1 SIPLLRWLCSC
12 ICCPDGGIGESM
24 AAQTAEVRQPDLS
37 HRILA
42 AAGASIVS
50 ALLVNPLD
58 VVKTR
63 VQAASIIAEQPVPT
77 CLLSRFPVR
86 WARLSSLSEC
96 QSFKLPVDATT
107 GCMGPAGGPGGNGLS
122 TASHLPRRLLLGQL
136 PMSSCACA
144 LKVADLGPELL
155 GAPERCHNA
164 RMYRPV
170 TASAV
175 LGEIVQKEG
184 LTALW
189 RGTDTAMLVS
199 IPMVGV
205 YMPLYD
211 YLLQRTAAPLGPY
224 APLVAGSVAR
234 TLAVLLVGPLELVR
248 TRQQGTAGGART
260 AWAALRETLLD
271 TSGPRG
277 VKSGPAGSELLRAAP
292 RLWTGVVATLARDVP
307 FSAIYWGLAENMRG
321 RLLAR
326 WQQQAAPAAQPPVMA
341 GGLPSQLQHQHDYE
355 QRPTLGPSSRAVL
368 AANLVAG
375 SAAGAVAALVT
386 TPFDVVKTQLQ
397 VGSRSTS
404 NGDGSSNSS
413 SSSGGS
419 SGRVSGAE
427 VARRILREEG
437 VAGLFRGWAPR
448 AARTAPACAVVV
460 ASYEVLKLML

>member
-1 SIPLLRWLCSC
+1 
-12 ICCPDGGIGESM
+12 M
-24 AAQTAEVRQPDLS
+24 AAHTAELRQPDLS
-37 HRILA
+37 HRIVA

-58 VVKTR
+58 VIKTR
-63 VQAASIIAEQPVPT
+63 VQAAYIVADQPALT

-96 QSFKLPVDATT
+96 QSLKLPVDATT
-107 GCMGPAGGPGGNGLS
+107 GCMGPAGQPSGSSGLS

-144 LKVADLGPELL
+144 LKVTDLGPERL
-155 GAPERCHNA
+155 GALARCHNA

-175 LGEIVQKEG
+175 LGEIIHKEG
-184 LTALW
+184 LMALW

-211 YLLQRTAAPLGPY
+211 YLLQRTAVPLGSY

-248 TRQQGTAGGART
+248 TRQQGTVGGART

-271 TSGPRG
+271 ASGPRYATA
-277 VKSGPAGSELLRAAP
+277 GPARSELLRAAP

-307 FSAIYWGLAENMRG
+307 FSAIYWGLVENMRG

-326 WQQQAAPAAQPPVMA
+326 WQQHALAVQAPVMV
-341 GGLPSQLQHQHDYE
+341 GGLSSQLHQQHDDD
-355 QRPTLGPSSRAVL
+355 QRQPLGPPSRAVL

-375 SAAGAVAALVT
+375 SAAGAIAALVT
-386 TPFDVVKTQLQ
+386 TPFDVVKTRLQ
-397 VGSRSTS
+397 VGSHSIS
-404 NGDGSSNSS
+404 NGDGSCSSSS
-413 SSSGGS
+413 SSSGGGS
-419 SGRVSGAE
+419 TGRVSGSE

-448 AARTAPACAVVV
+448 AVRTAPACAVVV

>member
-1 SIPLLRWLCSC
+1 
-12 ICCPDGGIGESM
+12 M
-24 AAQTAEVRQPDLS
+24 AAQTAELRQPDLF
-37 HRILA
+37 HRIVA
-42 AAGASIVS
+42 AAGASVVS

-58 VVKTR
+58 VIKTR
-63 VQAASIIAEQPVPT
+63 VQAASIVADQPVPT
-77 CLLSRFPVR
+77 CLLSRNPHRFPVR

-96 QSFKLPVDATT
+96 QSLKLPVDATT
-107 GCMGPAGGPGGNGLS
+107 GCMGPGGGPGSSGLS

-144 LKVADLGPELL
+144 VKVTDLGPERL
-155 GAPERCHNA
+155 GAPARCHNA
-164 RMYRPV
+164 QMYRPV

-175 LGEIVQKEG
+175 LAEIVHKEG

-211 YLLQRTAAPLGPY
+211 YLLQRTAAPLASY
-224 APLVAGSVAR
+224 APLVAGSAAR

-248 TRQQGTAGGART
+248 TRQQGTVGGART
-260 AWAALRETLLD
+260 AWAALRETFLD
-271 TSGPRG
+271 ASGPRDATA
-277 VKSGPAGSELLRAAP
+277 GPARSELLRAAP

-307 FSAIYWGLAENMRG
+307 FSAIYWGLVENMRG

-326 WQQQAAPAAQPPVMA
+326 WQQQAALAVQAPVMV
-341 GGLPSQLQHQHDYE
+341 GGFSSQLQ
-355 QRPTLGPSSRAVL
+355 QRREYDQQQPLGPSSRAVF
-368 AANLVAG
+368 AVNLVSG

-397 VGSRSTS
+397 LGSHSIG
-404 NGDGSSNSS
+404 NGDGSPSSSSS

-419 SGRVSGAE
+419 TGRVSGSE